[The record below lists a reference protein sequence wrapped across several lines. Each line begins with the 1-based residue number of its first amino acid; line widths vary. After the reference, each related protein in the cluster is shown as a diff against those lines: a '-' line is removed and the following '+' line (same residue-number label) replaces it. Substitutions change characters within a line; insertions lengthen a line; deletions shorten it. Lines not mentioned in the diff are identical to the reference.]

1 MEKHIDKYLEYRK
14 KIIAFRYVDWLI
26 NWDQE
31 TQAPPLSAKFRADQV
46 EVLAQLYFDLRKEQ
60 DFLDTVDFLITNIE
74 EIKDLDLRKDIL
86 KINKELRIMRL
97 VPIEEYIDYQVTLA
111 ESSQIW
117 AEARELNDFNHFVPV
132 LEKIVRY
139 QKNIIKYFETDEL
152 KGYDVLLDEYE
163 EGFTSKMY
171 DQFFDILKEELVPYV
186 MEATKGRRPKFNR
199 KLTGREYP
207 IYKQKEFSRYLI
219 KTFSYDLNRGAI
231 RDTIHPFTSG
241 ISTTDIRITSD
252 YYTDSF
258 VTSIVS
264 VLHEI
269 GHAIYDQNNDPK
281 YNGTFLFGSPTYGLH
296 EAQARFY
303 ENMIGKSFAFWK
315 KHYPKLLEIFPKQLA
330 GINSLEF
337 YRYLNQVKRSRIRVD
352 ADELTYPLHIM
363 VRYEI
368 EKEIF
373 EDELKVK
380 DIPRRWR
387 TLMSDYVGSRP
398 IDDIQGALQDIHWAH
413 GSFGYFP
420 AYALGSAYAA
430 QLYHAM
436 NQDFNVE
443 SAIENENIKV
453 INEWFRIKVNQFG
466 ASLSA
471 SEILLRAT
479 GETFNPKY
487 YIDYLKGK
495 YQLISELDQ
504 KENK

>member
-1 MEKHIDKYLEYRK
+1 MEKYINKYLEYRR

-31 TQAPPLSAKFRADQV
+31 TQAPPESAKFRAEQV
-46 EVLAQLYFDLRKEQ
+46 EVLAKLYFDLRREQ
-60 DFLDTVDFLITNIE
+60 PFLDTIDYLIANLD
-74 EIKDLDLRKDIL
+74 KVNDLDLRKDIL
-86 KINKELRIMRL
+86 RINKELRIMRL
-97 VPIEEYIDYQVTLA
+97 VPIEEYIEYQVTLA
-111 ESSQIW
+111 KSTKIW
-117 AEARELNDFNHFVPV
+117 AEARELNDFNHFAPV
-132 LEKIVRY
+132 LEKIVNY
-139 QKNIIKYFETDEL
+139 KKNIIKYFTTDNL

-163 EGFTSKMY
+163 EGFTTKMY
-171 DQFFDILKEELVPYV
+171 DQFFDLLKAELVPYV
-186 MEATKGRRPKFNR
+186 MEATKGRKPKFNR
-199 KLTGREYP
+199 KLTTRNYP
-207 IYKQKEFSRYLI
+207 IYKQKEFSKYLI
-219 KTFSYDLNRGAI
+219 KTFGYDLNRGAI
-231 RDTIHPFTSG
+231 RDTIHPFTDG

-252 YYTDSF
+252 YYEDSF

-264 VLHEI
+264 VLHEL
-269 GHAIYDQNNDPK
+269 GHAIYDQNNDSK

-315 KHYPKLLEIFPKQLA
+315 RHYPKLLEIFPKQLA

-337 YRYLNQVKRSRIRVD
+337 YRYLNQVERSRIRVD

-373 EDELKVK
+373 QDKLKVR

-387 TLMSDYVGSRP
+387 TLMSNYVGSRP
-398 IDDIQGALQDIHWAH
+398 IDDVQGSLQDIHWAL

-430 QLYHAM
+430 QFYKAM
-436 NQDFNVE
+436 NDDFNVE
-443 SAIENENIKV
+443 SAIENENIKL
-453 INEWFRIKVNQFG
+453 INEWFRIKVNQYG

-471 SEILLRAT
+471 GEIILKAT
-479 GETFNPKY
+479 GEPFNPQY
-487 YIDYLKGK
+487 YVDYLKGK
-495 YQLISELDQ
+495 YQLISNLNLKD
-504 KENK
+504 NK

>member
-1 MEKHIDKYLEYRK
+1 MFEEGSSV
-14 KIIAFRYVDWLI
+14 AFYDRFFEDLKNELI
-26 NWDQE
+26 
-31 TQAPPLSAKFRADQV
+31 PFVV
-46 EVLAQLYFDLRKEQ
+46 EV
-60 DFLDTVDFLITNIE
+60 
-74 EIKDLDLRKDIL
+74 
-86 KINKELRIMRL
+86 
-97 VPIEEYIDYQVTLA
+97 
-111 ESSQIW
+111 
-117 AEARELNDFNHFVPV
+117 
-132 LEKIVRY
+132 
-139 QKNIIKYFETDEL
+139 
-152 KGYDVLLDEYE
+152 
-163 EGFTSKMY
+163 
-171 DQFFDILKEELVPYV
+171 
-186 MEATKGRRPKFNR
+186 TKGARPRFNR
-199 KLTGREYP
+199 KLTTREYP
-207 IYKQKEFSRYLI
+207 IYKQKEISKYLI
-219 KTFSYDLNRGAI
+219 NKLQFDLERGAI
-231 RDTIHPFTSG
+231 RDTVHPFTSG
-241 ISTTDIRITSD
+241 ISTDDIRITSD
-252 YYTDSF
+252 YDINNFTI
-258 VTSIVS
+258 SIFS

-330 GINSLEF
+330 DINSLEF

-453 INEWFRIKVNQFG
+453 INEWFRIKV
-466 ASLSA
+466 
-471 SEILLRAT
+471 
-479 GETFNPKY
+479 
-487 YIDYLKGK
+487 
-495 YQLISELDQ
+495 
-504 KENK
+504 